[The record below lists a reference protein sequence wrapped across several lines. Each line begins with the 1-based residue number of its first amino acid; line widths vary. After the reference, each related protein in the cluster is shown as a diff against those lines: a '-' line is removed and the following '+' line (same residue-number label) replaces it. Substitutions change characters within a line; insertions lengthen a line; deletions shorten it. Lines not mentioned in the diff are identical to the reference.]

1 MTMHLI
7 TIQSPTTIRFGVC
20 VRGARARQLPL
31 AAGVRARLPS
41 PMYNRGLSLPLL
53 LTHSCLMCMRVS
65 VVGLLGLRGAVLLLV
80 VDVVVI
86 QVVGYCAQPRMSV
99 VSACPTS

>member
-1 MTMHLI
+1 
-7 TIQSPTTIRFGVC
+7 
-20 VRGARARQLPL
+20 
-31 AAGVRARLPS
+31 
-41 PMYNRGLSLPLL
+41 
-53 LTHSCLMCMRVS
+53 MCMRVS